1 MKRKMMTRFSA
12 GCLTLLLMFG
22 SVCRVQAAQEPAEPN
37 AGQSAEQ
44 MVQTGSVT
52 VQLTPGKEGT
62 SVADVE
68 FSLTKVGE
76 IQDST
81 YTLLPEYESTK
92 IDLNT
97 LTTAEQ
103 LEGAAKTLA
112 ETAKQ
117 EPGKKTDGNGQVVFE
132 KQELGVYLLTAKDQ
146 PGYDLVS
153 PTLLSIPTMETDET
167 LHYDIK
173 VEPKHTPRPAE
184 HTAPQTGLYDATIW
198 YVAGGVL
205 LLVLAGGLVIA
216 AKRHEK
222 K

>member
-12 GCLTLLLMFG
+12 GFLALLLTFG
-22 SVCRVQAAQEPAEPN
+22 SVCSVQAAKEQNNGEETQT
-37 AGQSAEQ
+37 GQSAEQ
-44 MVQTGSVT
+44 MGSVT

-62 SVADVE
+62 SAANVE

-81 YTLLPEYESTK
+81 YVLLPEYESTK

-103 LEGAAKTLA
+103 LESAAKKLA

-117 EPGKKTDGNGQVVFE
+117 EPGKKTDGTGQVVFE

-184 HTAPQTGLYDATIW
+184 HTAPQTGLFDATIW

-216 AKRHEK
+216 AKHEK

>member
-1 MKRKMMTRFSA
+1 M
-12 GCLTLLLMFG
+12 
-22 SVCRVQAAQEPAEPN
+22 
-37 AGQSAEQ
+37 
-44 MVQTGSVT
+44 QTGSVT

-103 LEGAAKTLA
+103 LESAAKKLA

-117 EPGKKTDGNGQVVFE
+117 EPGKKTDGTGQVVFE

-184 HTAPQTGLYDATIW
+184 HTAPQTGLFDATIW

>member
-1 MKRKMMTRFSA
+1 MKRTMMTRFSA
-12 GCLTLLLMFG
+12 GFLALLLTFG
-22 SVCRVQAAQEPAEPN
+22 SVCSVQAAKEQNNGEETQT
-37 AGQSAEQ
+37 GQSAE
-44 MVQTGSVT
+44 QTGSVT

-62 SVADVE
+62 SAADVE

-81 YTLLPEYESTK
+81 YVLLPEYESTK

-103 LEGAAKTLA
+103 LESAAKKLA

-132 KQELGVYLLTAKDQ
+132 KQELGVYLLTAKEQ

-153 PTLLSIPTMETDET
+153 PTILSIPTTETDET

-184 HTAPQTGLYDATIW
+184 HTAPQTGLFDATCW
-198 YVAGGVL
+198 YLAGGVL
-205 LLVLAGGLVIA
+205 LLILAGGLVLA

-222 K
+222 Q

>member
-1 MKRKMMTRFSA
+1 MKRNMMTRFSA
-12 GCLTLLLMFG
+12 GCLALLLTVG
-22 SVCRVQAAQEPAEPN
+22 SVCSVQAAQETQT
-37 AGQSAEQ
+37 GQSPEQ

-68 FSLTKVGE
+68 FSLTKVGK

-81 YTLLPEYESTK
+81 YVLLPEYESTK

-103 LEGAAKTLA
+103 LESAAKKLA

-117 EPGKKTDGNGQVVFE
+117 EPGKKTDGTGQVVFE

-173 VEPKHTPRPAE
+173 VEPKHTPRSAE
-184 HTAPQTGLYDATIW
+184 HTAPQTGLFDATCW
-198 YVAGGVL
+198 YLAGGVL
-205 LLVLAGGLVIA
+205 LLVVVVKHFCNTYG
-216 AKRHEK
+216 
-222 K
+222 

>member
-12 GCLTLLLMFG
+12 GFLALLLTFG
-22 SVCRVQAAQEPAEPN
+22 SVCSVQAAKEQNNGEETQT
-37 AGQSAEQ
+37 GQSAEQ
-44 MVQTGSVT
+44 MGSVT

-62 SVADVE
+62 SAANVE

-81 YTLLPEYESTK
+81 YVLLPEYESTK

-103 LEGAAKTLA
+103 LESAAKKLA

-117 EPGKKTDGNGQVVFE
+117 EPGKKTDGTGQVVFE

-184 HTAPQTGLYDATIW
+184 HTAPQTGLFDATIW
-198 YVAGGVL
+198 YVAGCCGQAFL
-205 LLVLAGGLVIA
+205 
-216 AKRHEK
+216 
-222 K
+222 

>member
-12 GCLTLLLMFG
+12 GCLTLLLLCG
-22 SVCRVQAAQEPAEPN
+22 SVCRVQAATEPAEPN
-37 AGQSAEQ
+37 AGTTVEQ
-44 MVQTGSVT
+44 TAQTGSVT

-62 SVADVE
+62 SVGDVE

-76 IQDST
+76 IQDDT
-81 YTLLPEYESTK
+81 YVLLPEYESTK

-97 LTTAEQ
+97 LATAEQ
-103 LEGAAKTLA
+103 LEQAAKTLA
-112 ETAKQ
+112 KTVKP
-117 EPGKKTDGNGQVVFE
+117 EPGKQTDGTGQVVFE
-132 KQELGVYLLTAKDQ
+132 SQELGVYLLTAKDQ

-173 VEPKHTPRPAE
+173 VEPKHTPRSAE
-184 HTAPQTGLYDATIW
+184 HTAPQTGLFDATCW
-198 YVAGGVL
+198 YLAGGVL
-205 LLVLAGGLVIA
+205 LLVLAGGLILA

-222 K
+222 P

>member
-1 MKRKMMTRFSA
+1 MKRTMMTRFSA
-12 GCLTLLLMFG
+12 GFLALLLTFG
-22 SVCRVQAAQEPAEPN
+22 SVCSVQAAKEQN
-37 AGQSAEQ
+37 NGGKTQTGQSAEQ
-44 MVQTGSVT
+44 MGSVT

-62 SVADVE
+62 SAANVE

-81 YTLLPEYESTK
+81 YVLLPEYESTK

-103 LEGAAKTLA
+103 LESAAKKLA
-112 ETAKQ
+112 ETDKQ

-132 KQELGVYLLTAKDQ
+132 SQELGVYLLTAKDQ

-153 PTLLSIPTMETDET
+153 PTILSIPVRTEDGS
-167 LHYDIK
+167 LQYDIK

-184 HTAPQTGLYDATIW
+184 HTAPQTGLFDATSW
-198 YVAGGVL
+198 YFAGGVL
-205 LLVLAGGLVIA
+205 LLVLAGGLILA

-222 K
+222 P